1 MQYEIDP
8 ISAEHSIIAT
18 EMVPGIAS
26 TMNNIAASPVTDTSS
41 DDMDSVTISEETVVM
56 AAMIVPSLSDQES
69 DDRFNMLI
77 SIQGGLVGPGG
88 AMINIAIDEK
98 PIYAIIRDG
107 KISISG
113 MDIYSAQ
120 NAYDIK
126 QSTIRMLEYVQLLTQ
141 NVKIEEGQILQEK
154 LMNITNSLANVQAE
168 MVGDPNYDQKTG
180 SLEEAYRNITSIL
193 IADAARVE
201 YSDMPDNDRMIFEA
215 REMAE
220 MFNNLLFENLTKH
233 GVKKSFDTAWEVL

>member
-18 EMVPGIAS
+18 EMVAGISSA
-26 TMNNIAASPVTDTSS
+26 MNNSTTSS
-41 DDMDSVTISEETVVM
+41 VVDISDNDMDSVTISDESVVLAATV
-56 AAMIVPSLSDQES
+56 VPSLLEQES

-98 PIYAIIRDG
+98 PVYAVIRDG
-107 KISISG
+107 KISVSG

-120 NAYDIK
+120 NIYDIK
-126 QSTIRMLEYVQLLTQ
+126 QSTIRMLEYIQMLTQ
-141 NVKIEEGQILQEK
+141 NVKLEESHSLQEK
-154 LMNITNSLANVQAE
+154 LMSITNSLATVQAE
-168 MVGDPNYDQKTG
+168 MVGDPNYDKKTE
-180 SLEEAYRNITSIL
+180 SLEEAYRSITSIL

-215 REMAE
+215 RDMAD
-220 MFNNLLFENLTKH
+220 MYNNLFFESLKKH
-233 GVKKSFDTAWEVL
+233 GAKKSFDTAWAVL